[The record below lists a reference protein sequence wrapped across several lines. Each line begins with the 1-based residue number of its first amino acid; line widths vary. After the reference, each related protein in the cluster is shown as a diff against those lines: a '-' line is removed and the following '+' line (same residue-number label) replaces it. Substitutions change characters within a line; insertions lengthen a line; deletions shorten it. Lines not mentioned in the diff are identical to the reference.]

1 MIMGKDEKT
10 QFIRNVCE
18 LLTEMIH
25 TPDEIAEK
33 EKVPSNDKVEMLTV
47 KECSELMSGVAVS
60 TIYKMVRKEKL
71 PCARVGVGETGRI
84 LIPKS
89 AVLRYLHEITN
100 D

>member
-1 MIMGKDEKT
+1 MGKDEKT

-18 LLTEMIH
+18 LLAEIIH
-25 TPDEIAEK
+25 TPEEIAEK
-33 EKVPSNDKVEMLTV
+33 EDVSSNDKVEMLTV
-47 KECSELMSGVAVS
+47 KECSELMRGVAVS
-60 TIYKMVRKEKL
+60 TIYKMVRKKKL

-89 AVLRYLHEITN
+89 AVLKYLHEITN

>member
-1 MIMGKDEKT
+1 M
-10 QFIRNVCE
+10 R
-18 LLTEMIH
+18 
-25 TPDEIAEK
+25 
-33 EKVPSNDKVEMLTV
+33 
-47 KECSELMSGVAVS
+47 GVAVS

-89 AVLRYLHEITN
+89 AVLRYLHEVTN

>member
-18 LLTEMIH
+18 LLAEIIH

-33 EKVPSNDKVEMLTV
+33 ENVPSNDKVEMLTV
-47 KECSELMSGVAVS
+47 KECSELMRGVAVS